1 MKTSQMDEKTIVFNS
16 FKLLELLELLELP
29 KVELMRNLSYKLE
42 I

>member
-16 FKLLELLELLELP
+16 FKLLELLELP